1 MINFI
6 PIKTTSSKL
15 KLGKEVTG
23 TYNGVEYSY
32 KYSKD
37 PEDVSSSLIVK
48 IKSSSSYVFR
58 VTRKSKFDDFLKK
71 IGAFS
76 NISTGDVAF
85 DDKLFVYSS
94 NREFA
99 RVLLT
104 SSANRRAVTNIFSQ
118 GFNTINNDNNTIT
131 TIKTTRFIEI
141 ATIME
146 IVSELSNLV
155 KGISAVSSSFPPAGN
170 NRKIQHRMVF
180 VIAIL
185 VNFIAIFL
193 AGGGG
198 AEFSPLDTGNAI
210 LASFKVSIPSV
221 IILLWLIIM
230 LLKDKLSSYSEYISV
245 YLLYFSATLIAG
257 GGIFICLNGYLDKST
272 AIPHKVS
279 VVDKY
284 TSSEEHSKSYYAIV
298 ESWRDDRSKE
308 KIEVHKYE
316 YKKLVADSSEL
327 VIATK
332 PGQFGFE
339 WIVGYEIIS
348 P

>member
-1 MINFI
+1 MAIFV

-37 PEDVSSSLIVK
+37 PEDVSSSLIIK
-48 IKSSSSYVFR
+48 IESPSPYVFR
-58 VTRKSKFDDFLKK
+58 VTRKSKFDDFLNK

-76 NISTGDVAF
+76 NISTGDIDF
-85 DDKLFVYSS
+85 DNKFFAYSS

-131 TIKTTRFIEI
+131 AIKTTRFIEI

-146 IVSELSNLV
+146 IVAELSILV
-155 KGISAVSSSFPPAGN
+155 KGFSAVSSSFPAAGDN
-170 NRKIQHRMVF
+170 WKVRHTMVF
-180 VIAIL
+180 VMAVL
-185 VNFIAIFL
+185 ASFAGIFL
-193 AGGGG
+193 AVLGDS
-198 AEFSPLDTGNAI
+198 EFHPLDTGRVI
-210 LASFKVSIPSV
+210 LASFKVSIPAV
-221 IILLWLIIM
+221 IILFWLIIM
-230 LLKDKLSSYSEYISV
+230 LLKDKLASYSEYISV
-245 YLLYFSATLIAG
+245 YLLYFSAILIAG
-257 GGIFICLNGYLDKST
+257 GGLFVCLNGGLDKST
-272 AIPHKVS
+272 AVPHKVP
-279 VVDKY
+279 VVEKY
-284 TSSEEHSKSYYAIV
+284 ISSGEHSKSYYAIV

-308 KIEVHKYE
+308 KIEVDKYE

-327 VIATK
+327 VISTK

-339 WIVGYEIIS
+339 WIVGYEVIS